1 MGNDAVVLYINSS
14 RKVFNLKQI
23 AFRETGNSLSVV
35 NTQCN
40 SHPGLSDLQIT
51 QLLIKSVS
59 WISLYVFSLV
69 HLHSSKVTKDWK
81 GNCKAGKE
89 TLKTQWICATLKVK
103 MLIKILKIM
112 ISESSKENSY
122 ICKPELKHAF
132 NIRHLKNIQ
141 IDICLCVMI
150 MQITNA
156 HKRKDGLEWKMQP
169 TVGERPK
176 KTGGKEWKCEFWSL

>member
-1 MGNDAVVLYINSS
+1 MRLNALSLRINATKKKSKRCDSTREAINMFTWSMKGGSRGKLIWPEQNCNMYRLKKTFLVGNDAVVLYFNSS

-59 WISLYVFSLV
+59 RISLYVFSLV

-81 GNCKAGKE
+81 GNCKAWK
-89 TLKTQWICATLKVK
+89 
-103 MLIKILKIM
+103 KI
-112 ISESSKENSY
+112 
-122 ICKPELKHAF
+122 P
-132 NIRHLKNIQ
+132 
-141 IDICLCVMI
+141 
-150 MQITNA
+150 
-156 HKRKDGLEWKMQP
+156 RKCNKFVRL
-169 TVGERPK
+169 
-176 KTGGKEWKCEFWSL
+176 